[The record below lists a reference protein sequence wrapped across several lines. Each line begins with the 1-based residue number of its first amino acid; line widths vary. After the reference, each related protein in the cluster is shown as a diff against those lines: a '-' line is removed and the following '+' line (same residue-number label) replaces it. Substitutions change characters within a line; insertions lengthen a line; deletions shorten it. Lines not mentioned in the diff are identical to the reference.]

1 MKDRFGNKQMIINK
15 HVEGILNMAPVTSN
29 NDLKGLR
36 KIYDL
41 VEAHVRGLKVLGVSS
56 EPYDSL
62 LSSVLMNEIPQENV

>member
-1 MKDRFGNKQMIINK
+1 
-15 HVEGILNMAPVTSN
+15 MAPVTSN

-62 LSSVLMNEIPQENV
+62 SYQS